1 MKRLDCKVFS
11 SWMNH
16 AVTDNGN
23 GCYRPSYAD
32 GPMSLKVVVALNNTE
47 PSSGR
52 KLLKDMKDALAV
64 PTAAVTLSVN
74 RQSLIPWNVSFVGE
88 SENKQL
94 LFKQPEGAMS
104 EFMVDGHC
112 NGASTKAMAGA
123 DCHELT
129 VLIDQSQS
137 RTSNV
142 GNQERIS
149 GRIQFRTPVGFPKE
163 INYAVTVQ
171 ASP

>member
-1 MKRLDCKVFS
+1 MAHRSD
-11 SWMNH
+11 
-16 AVTDNGN
+16 
-23 GCYRPSYAD
+23 R
-32 GPMSLKVVVALNNTE
+32 
-47 PSSGR
+47 
-52 KLLKDMKDALAV
+52 
-64 PTAAVTLSVN
+64 
-74 RQSLIPWNVSFVGE
+74 GE

-149 GRIQFRTPVGFPKE
+149 GRIQFRTPVGFQRE
-163 INYAVTVQ
+163 ARGVATQRCLDRNSGAHRQ
-171 ASP
+171 AGK